1 MSFPPSGEAEGANDG
16 PGSRAGPDESVE
28 LDLLRADLYRIID
41 ELARA
46 PLVDR
51 EELLRDF
58 ERAWEQFKD
67 ATAGSA

>member
-1 MSFPPSGEAEGANDG
+1 MSLPTNGEEGSGPLGA
-16 PGSRAGPDESVE
+16 AGPDDVSVE
-28 LDLLRADLYRIID
+28 LDLLRADLYRLID

-46 PLVDR
+46 SLVDR